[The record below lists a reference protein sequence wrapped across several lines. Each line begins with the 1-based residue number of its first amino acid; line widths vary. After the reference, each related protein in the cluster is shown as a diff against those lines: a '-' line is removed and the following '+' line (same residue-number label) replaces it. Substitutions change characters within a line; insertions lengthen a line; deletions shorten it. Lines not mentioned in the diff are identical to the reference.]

1 MTPEHVAT
9 EQLVDVGGRRLRLTS
24 LEKVLYPAT
33 GTTKAEV
40 IDYVARAAG
49 PLLRQLRD
57 RPVTRV
63 RWPHG
68 VGDES
73 FFEKNAPAG
82 APSWVRTARVPLR
95 SSDRHRGSSDRYRGS
110 DRRGEDEG
118 PPEVVAFP
126 LLDDVAGLVW
136 AANLSAI
143 ELHTPQWRVL
153 PDEDAEGT
161 GGRRTARTAH
171 PDRLVIDLDPG
182 PGTGLAECAALAHVV
197 ADRLEADGLDPRPVT
212 SGSKG
217 LQLYA
222 AVSGEQD
229 ADVVRDYVRRL
240 AEGLARDRPREVVAT
255 MTKAR
260 RQGKVLLD
268 WSQNT
273 WSKTTVTPYSL
284 RGREQPRVAAP
295 RTWDELDDDL
305 AQLSPAEVLER
316 LEVDGDLLDD
326 VTGPGPRLPE
336 R

>member
-1 MTPEHVAT
+1 MSPHQAT
-9 EQLVDVGGRRLRLTS
+9 EQVVEVGGHRLRLTS

-40 IDYVARAAG
+40 LDYVVRAAE
-49 PLLRQLRD
+49 PLLRQLAG

-68 VGDES
+68 VADTS
-73 FFEKNAPAG
+73 FFEKNAPPG
-82 APSWVRTARVPLR
+82 TPSWVRTAAVPLR
-95 SSDRHRGSSDRYRGS
+95 S
-110 DRRGEDEG
+110 GERDGADDGDEG
-118 PPEVVAFP
+118 VETVRYP
-126 LLDDVAGLVW
+126 LLDDVAGLAWVT
-136 AANLSAI
+136 NLSAI
-143 ELHTPQWRVL
+143 ELHTPQWRVCDGGA
-153 PDEDAEGT
+153 P
-161 GGRRTARTAH
+161 GGRGRPARTAH
-171 PDRLVIDLDPG
+171 PDRLVVDLDPG

-197 ADRLEADGLDPRPVT
+197 ADRLLEDGLDPRPVT

-229 ADVVRDYVRRL
+229 ADVVRAYVRRL
-240 AEGLARDRPREVVAT
+240 AEDLARDRPREVVAT

-260 RQGKVLLD
+260 RTGRVLLD

-295 RTWDELDDDL
+295 RLWDELDDDL
-305 AQLSPAEVLER
+305 QQLSPQEVLDR
-316 LEVDGDLLDD
+316 LDADGDLLDD

-336 R
+336 P

>member
-1 MTPEHVAT
+1 MTPQHVAT

-40 IDYVARAAG
+40 LDYVARAAE

-82 APSWVRTARVPLR
+82 APAWVRTARVPLR
-95 SSDRHRGSSDRYRGS
+95 SSDR
-110 DRRGEDEG
+110 RRGAGGQDETTA
-118 PPEVVAFP
+118 EVVVFP

-153 PDEDAEGT
+153 PEDGS
-161 GGRRTARTAH
+161 GSGRSRRPVPTAH

-197 ADRLEADGLDPRPVT
+197 ADRLEGDGLDPRPVT

-305 AQLSPAEVLER
+305 AQLSPAQVLQR

-326 VTGPGPRLPE
+326 ITGPGPRLPE

>member
-1 MTPEHVAT
+1 MAAVSPQHETTVQVVE
-9 EQLVDVGGRRLRLTS
+9 VGGRRLRLTS

-40 IDYVARAAG
+40 LDYVARAAE

-68 VGDES
+68 VGDAS

-82 APSWVRTARVPLR
+82 TPSWVRTARVPLR
-95 SSDRHRGSSDRYRGS
+95 SSERDGRADGGA
-110 DRRGEDEG
+110 
-118 PPEVVAFP
+118 PPEVVVFP

-143 ELHTPQWRVL
+143 ELHTPQWRVRRAE
-153 PDEDAEGT
+153 PDGDDGPV
-161 GGRRTARTAH
+161 RTAH
-171 PDRLVIDLDPG
+171 PDRLVVDLDPG

-197 ADRLEADGLDPRPVT
+197 AERLEADGLDPRPVT

-240 AEGLARDRPREVVAT
+240 AESLARDRPREVVAT
-255 MTKAR
+255 MTRAR
-260 RQGKVLLD
+260 RTGRVLLD

-295 RTWDELDDDL
+295 RTWDELDEHL
-305 AQLSPAEVLER
+305 EQLSPEQVLER
-316 LEVDGDLLDD
+316 LAADGDLLDD

>member
-1 MTPEHVAT
+1 MAAVSPPHETTVQVVE
-9 EQLVDVGGRRLRLTS
+9 VGGRRLRLTS

-40 IDYVARAAG
+40 LDYVARAAE

-68 VGDES
+68 VGDAS

-82 APSWVRTARVPLR
+82 TPAWVRTARVPLR
-95 SSDRHRGSSDRYRGS
+95 SSERDGRADDGA
-110 DRRGEDEG
+110 
-118 PPEVVAFP
+118 PPDVVVFP

-143 ELHTPQWRVL
+143 ELHTPQWRVRR
-153 PDEDAEGT
+153 PADDD
-161 GGRRTARTAH
+161 GRGPVRTAH
-171 PDRLVIDLDPG
+171 PDRLVVDLDPG

-197 ADRLEADGLDPRPVT
+197 AERLEADGLDPRPVT

-240 AEGLARDRPREVVAT
+240 AESLARDRPREVVAT

-260 RQGKVLLD
+260 RTGRVLLD

-295 RTWDELDDDL
+295 RAWDEVDEHLE
-305 AQLSPAEVLER
+305 QLSPAQVLAR
-316 LEVDGDLLDD
+316 LDADGDLLDD

>member
-1 MTPEHVAT
+1 MSPPPGTT

-24 LEKVLYPAT
+24 LEKVMYPAT

-40 IDYVARAAG
+40 LDYVVRAAQ
-49 PLLRQLRD
+49 PLLRQLAG

-68 VGDES
+68 VGDDS

-82 APSWVRTARVPLR
+82 APSWLRTADVPLR
-95 SSDRHRGSSDRYRGS
+95 SGDRTAAGAAARGA
-110 DRRGEDEG
+110 
-118 PPEVVAFP
+118 EVVRYP
-126 LLDDVAGLVW
+126 LLDDVAGLAWVT
-136 AANLSAI
+136 NLGAL
-143 ELHTPQWRVL
+143 ELHTPQWRVR
-153 PDEDAEGT
+153 DGIGDG
-161 GGRRTARTAH
+161 ARTTH
-171 PDRLVIDLDPG
+171 PDRLVVDLDPG

-197 ADRLEADGLDPRPVT
+197 AERLVDDGLDPRPVT

-229 ADVVRDYVRRL
+229 AGVVRAYVRRL
-240 AEGLARDRPREVVAT
+240 AEGLARDRPREVVAV
-255 MTKAR
+255 MTRAVR
-260 RQGKVLLD
+260 RGRVLLD

-295 RTWDELDDDL
+295 RGWDELDDDL
-305 AQLSPAEVLER
+305 AQLSPAQVLAR
-316 LEVDGDLLDD
+316 LEDEGDLLDD

-336 R
+336 A

>member
-1 MTPEHVAT
+1 MSPQHETTVQVVE
-9 EQLVDVGGRRLRLTS
+9 VGGRRLRLTS

-40 IDYVARAAG
+40 LDYVARAAE

-68 VGDES
+68 VGDAS

-82 APSWVRTARVPLR
+82 TPSWVRTARVPLR
-95 SSDRHRGSSDRYRGS
+95 SSERDGRADGGA
-110 DRRGEDEG
+110 
-118 PPEVVAFP
+118 PPEVVVSP
-126 LLDDVAGLVW
+126 LLDDVAGIVW

-143 ELHTPQWRVL
+143 ELHTPQWRVRR
-153 PDEDAEGT
+153 PEAEDDRGPV
-161 GGRRTARTAH
+161 RTAH
-171 PDRLVIDLDPG
+171 PDRLVVDLDPG

-197 ADRLEADGLDPRPVT
+197 AERLEADGLDPRPVT

-240 AEGLARDRPREVVAT
+240 AESLARDRPREVVAT

-260 RQGKVLLD
+260 RNGRVLLD

-295 RTWDELDDDL
+295 RTWDEVDEHLE
-305 AQLSPAEVLER
+305 QLSPEQVLAR
-316 LEVDGDLLDD
+316 LEADGDLLDD